1 MKIKYGLV
9 NKNIDITD
17 FCFTNLSDNNIIKIP
32 ALEMNRINLFSN
44 PLPNILKKVI
54 IQENNNIVEFEY
66 YEELYINLNE
76 KRITKINIL
85 ENIRKLE
92 DIHSNL
98 ILNYGIMEEEVPEQL
113 MAQRFLT
120 GKEKVLEIGG
130 NIGRNSLVIST
141 ILEDESNLVVLESN
155 SYIAEQLEEN
165 RDYNNFK
172 FKIEK
177 SALSKRKL
185 IQRGWETIPS
195 DTLLKGYSWVNTI
208 SIEELREK
216 YKINFDTLVLDC
228 EGAFYYIL
236 MDMPE
241 ILENIKLI
249 IMENDYDDIKK
260 YEYVKNKIEKEGFT
274 RIYFEPGGWKK
285 YTSNFY
291 EVWEKNY

>member
-32 ALEMNRINLFSN
+32 ALEINRINLFSN

-54 IQENNNIVEFEY
+54 IEENNNIVEFEY

-195 DTLLKGYSWVNTI
+195 DTLLKEYSWVNTI

-241 ILENIKLI
+241 ILDNIKLI
-249 IMENDYDDIKK
+249 IMENDYDDKKK

-274 RIYFEPGGWKK
+274 RIYFEPGGWEK

-291 EVWEKNY
+291 EVWGKNY